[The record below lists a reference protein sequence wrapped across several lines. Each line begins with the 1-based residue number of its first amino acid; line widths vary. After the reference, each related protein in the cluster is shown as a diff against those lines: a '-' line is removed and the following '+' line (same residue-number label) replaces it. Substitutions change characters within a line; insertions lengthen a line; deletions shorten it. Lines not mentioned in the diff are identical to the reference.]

1 MDRGA
6 RWATVHGVAES
17 DVTCT
22 TRVGAGGHIGPQAP
36 SSLLTFTSLRGEG
49 VEFLTP
55 PGRRE

>member
-36 SSLLTFTSLRGEG
+36 SSLLTFTSLRGG
-49 VEFLTP
+49 WGLSS
-55 PGRRE
+55 